1 MAKKVAVILAGCGVF
16 DGSEIYESTLVMLRL
31 DEAGVEY
38 QCMAPDIDQMH
49 VLNHMT
55 GEEMQ
60 ETRNVLVEASR
71 LARGEII
78 DLAQAKADD
87 YDAVIVPGGF
97 GVAKNLS
104 SFAVDGT
111 GMSVNEDLVNFV
123 QTMSQQG
130 KPVGLVCIA
139 PALAP
144 KLFGDGVKC
153 TLGDNESDAAKAIVA
168 MGGAHEQCAVEDIS
182 IDEERKLV
190 STPAYMLAGRI
201 SEAAAGIT
209 KLVEAVLAR
218 A

>member
-1 MAKKVAVILAGCGVF
+1 MAKKVAVILSGCGVF
-16 DGSEIYESTLVMLRL
+16 DGAEIYEATLVQLRL
-31 DEAGVEY
+31 DEAGVEF
-38 QCMAPDIDQMH
+38 QCMAPNVSQMH

-55 GEEMQ
+55 GEEMP
-60 ETRNVLVEASR
+60 ETRNVLVESAR
-71 LARGEII
+71 LCRGNII
-78 DLAQAKADD
+78 DLAEARAED

-111 GMSVNEDLVNFV
+111 GMSVNEDLVNFI
-123 QTMSQQG
+123 QAMNQQG

-144 KLFGDGVKC
+144 KLFGEGVKC
-153 TLGDNESDAAKAIVA
+153 TLGSDEDDAAKAVVA
-168 MGGAHEQCAVEDIS
+168 MGASHESCAVDEIS
-182 IDEERKLV
+182 IDETRKLV
-190 STPAYMLAGRI
+190 TTPAYMLAGRI
-201 SEAAAGIT
+201 SEASAGIS

>member
-16 DGSEIYESTLVMLRL
+16 DGAEIYEATLVQLRL
-31 DEAGVEY
+31 DEAGAEF
-38 QCMAPDIDQMH
+38 QCMAPNVDQMH

-71 LARGEII
+71 LCRGEII
-78 DLAQAKADD
+78 DLADANPDD

-104 SFAVDGT
+104 SFAVDGP
-111 GMSVNEDLVNFV
+111 GMSVNEAFLKFV
-123 QTMSQQG
+123 QALHKQG

-144 KLFGDGVKC
+144 KLFGDGVRC
-153 TLGDNESDAAKAIVA
+153 TLGSNDDDAAKAVVA
-168 MGGAHEQCAVEDIS
+168 MGGAHEQCAVDEIS
-182 IDEERKLV
+182 IDEERTLV
-190 STPAYMLAGRI
+190 TTPAYMLAGRI
-201 SEAAAGIT
+201 SEASAGIS

>member
-1 MAKKVAVILAGCGVF
+1 MTKKVAVILSGCGVF
-16 DGSEIYESTLVMLRL
+16 DGAEIYEATLVQLRL
-31 DEAGVEY
+31 DEAGVDF
-38 QCMAPDIDQMH
+38 QCMAPDVDQMH

-60 ETRNVLVEASR
+60 QTRNVLVESSR
-71 LARGEII
+71 LCRGNII
-78 DLAQAKADD
+78 DLATADPAD

-111 GMSVNEDLVNFV
+111 GMSVNEDLVRFI
-123 QTMSQQG
+123 QGMSGQG

-144 KLFGDGVKC
+144 KLFGEGVTC
-153 TLGDNESDAAKAIVA
+153 TLGSNEDDAAKAVVA
-168 MGGAHEQCAVEDIS
+168 MGGNHEQCAVDDIVV
-182 IDEERKLV
+182 DEERKLV
-190 STPAYMLAGRI
+190 TTPAYMTAGRI

>member
-1 MAKKVAVILAGCGVF
+1 MAKKVAVILSGCGVF
-16 DGSEIYESTLVMLRL
+16 DGAEIFEATIVQLRL
-31 DEAGVEY
+31 DEAGVEF
-38 QCMAPDIDQMH
+38 QCMAPNVNQMH
-49 VLNHMT
+49 VLNHIT

-60 ETRNVLVEASR
+60 ETRNVLVESAR
-71 LARGEII
+71 LCRGNII
-78 DLAQAKADD
+78 DLAAAKAED

-111 GMSVNEDLVNFV
+111 GMSVNEDLVSFV
-123 QTMSQQG
+123 QAMHQQG

-144 KLFGDGVKC
+144 KLFGEGVKC
-153 TLGDNESDAAKAIVA
+153 TLGNNEDDAAKAVVA
-168 MGGAHEQCAVEDIS
+168 MGGAHEQCAVDEIS

-190 STPAYMLAGRI
+190 TIPAYMLAGRI
-201 SEAAAGIT
+201 SEASAGIT

>member
-1 MAKKVAVILAGCGVF
+1 MAKKVAVILSGCGVF
-16 DGSEIYESTLVMLRL
+16 DGAEIYEATLVQLRL
-31 DEAGVEY
+31 DEAGVEF
-38 QCMAPDIDQMH
+38 QCMAPNVAQMH

-55 GEEMQ
+55 GEEMP
-60 ETRNVLVEASR
+60 ESRNVLVEASR
-71 LARGEII
+71 LCRGNII
-78 DLAQAKADD
+78 DLAAANPSD

-104 SFAVDGT
+104 SFAVDGP
-111 GMSVNEDLVNFV
+111 GMSVNEDLVRFI
-123 QTMSQQG
+123 QGMHSQG

-144 KLFGDGVKC
+144 KLFGEGVHC
-153 TLGDNESDAAKAIVA
+153 TLGSNDDGAAQAVVA
-168 MGGAHEQCAVEDIS
+168 MGGEHVQCAVDEIC

-190 STPAYMLAGRI
+190 TTPAYMLAGRI

-209 KLVEAVLAR
+209 KLVAAVLAR

>member
-16 DGSEIYESTLVMLRL
+16 DGAEIYEATLVQLRL
-31 DEAGVEY
+31 DEAGAEF
-38 QCMAPDIDQMH
+38 QCMAPNVDQMH

-71 LARGEII
+71 LCRGEII
-78 DLAQAKADD
+78 DLADANPDD

-104 SFAVDGT
+104 SFAVDGP
-111 GMSVNEDLVNFV
+111 GMSVNEAFLKFV
-123 QTMSQQG
+123 QALHKQG

-144 KLFGDGVKC
+144 KLFGDGVRC
-153 TLGDNESDAAKAIVA
+153 TLGSNDDDAAKAVVA
-168 MGGAHEQCAVEDIS
+168 MGGAHEQCAVDEIS
-182 IDEERKLV
+182 IDEERNLV
-190 STPAYMLAGRI
+190 TTPAYMLAGRI
-201 SEAAAGIT
+201 SEASAGIS